1 MNEHPL
7 PWDACRGTLPH
18 PSSLTHPSCVPVFR
32 PQSDDYESGSDTPD
46 IAALKKELLAS
57 VRNTIGAFAAPD
69 VIHWAPRYNSPSLNP
84 L

>member
-1 MNEHPL
+1 M
-7 PWDACRGTLPH
+7 
-18 PSSLTHPSCVPVFR
+18 FR